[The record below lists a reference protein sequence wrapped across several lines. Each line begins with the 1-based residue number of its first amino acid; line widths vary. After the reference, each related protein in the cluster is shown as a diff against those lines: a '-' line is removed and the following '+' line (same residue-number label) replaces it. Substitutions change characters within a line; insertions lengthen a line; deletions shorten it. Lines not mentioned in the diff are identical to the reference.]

1 MKLEPKHGTID
12 IEKHQLFTLIIL
24 TGWLFLIIYSAVY
37 IYLAAYLSAA
47 VCLFSAVVLVP
58 MCYILDRNRKFLASR
73 FLCILSAVFMITL
86 SSIGVSN
93 KVNSEYYYLP
103 TMMLSLLLFDPHQKK
118 AMAMCIFI
126 PLFAWLSMDWIPV
139 PEALQSWIPGQ
150 FPYKDFSVL
159 NFIGAFGITYIFL
172 DLYAKSF
179 KRLTLIA
186 LENEHKL
193 MQSAKMASLGELAGG
208 IAHEINNPLSI
219 IIGRTQ
225 ILKQKLED
233 AKIGEID
240 PGACMQNLEK
250 IEDTAALIAKI
261 VKGLS
266 SFSRK
271 SDQDPMTKTSFN
283 KIIEYTLELCQE
295 RFKNESIKLRVSFNA
310 DVEVQCRDSQIAQ
323 VLMNLISNALD
334 AIQHLPEKWIDIS
347 VSASKTQVKFAIT
360 DSGKGIPPNVVE
372 KIMQPFFSTKEAGKG
387 IGLGLSISKGIV
399 EEHNGT
405 LKYDDSSLNTRFVLT
420 LPVAT

>member
-1 MKLEPKHGTID
+1 MDRKPATID
-12 IEKHQLFTLIIL
+12 IEKHQLFTMIL
-24 TGWLFLIIYSAVY
+24 FTAWLFLVIYSGAYVY
-37 IYLAAYLSAA
+37 LRAYLSAGI
-47 VCLFSAVVLVP
+47 CIFTGVVLVP
-58 MCYILDRNRKFLASR
+58 ISYFLDRKKYFLPAR
-73 FLCILSAVFMITL
+73 MFAILGSVFMITL
-86 SSIGVSN
+86 SSVGVN
-93 KVNSEYYYLP
+93 NMVNSEYYYLP
-103 TMMLSLLLFDPHQKK
+103 TMMLSLLLFEPRHKK
-118 AMAMCIFI
+118 SIAFSIFL
-126 PLFAWLSMDWIPV
+126 PLLAWLSMELIPIPAALQPWIPKT
-139 PEALQSWIPGQ
+139 
-150 FPYKDFSVL
+150 FPYKSFSVV

-179 KRLTLIA
+179 KRLSSLA
-186 LENEHKL
+186 VENEHKL

-225 ILKQKLED
+225 LLKQKLED
-233 AKIGEID
+233 MQQGQVD
-240 PGACMQNLEK
+240 PVACQQNLEK

-283 KIIEYTLELCQE
+283 KIIDYTLELCQE
-295 RFKNESIKLRVSFNA
+295 RFKNESIKLRISYNA
-310 DVEVQCRDSQIAQ
+310 DVEIRCRDSQIAQ

-334 AIQHLPEKWIDIS
+334 AIHHLPEKWIDIS
-347 VSASKTQVKFAIT
+347 VSASRTHVKFAIT
-360 DSGKGIPPNVVE
+360 DSGKGIPPTVVE

-399 EEHNGT
+399 EEHNGK
-405 LKYDDSSLNTRFVLT
+405 LIYDDSALNTRFLME
-420 LPVAT
+420 LPIGDGG

>member
-1 MKLEPKHGTID
+1 MDRKPAID
-12 IEKHQLFTLIIL
+12 IEKHQLFIMIIF
-24 TGWLFLIIYSAVY
+24 TGWLFLVIYSAVY
-37 IYLAAYLSAA
+37 IYLGAYLSAA
-47 VCLFSAVVLVP
+47 ICIFTGVVFVP
-58 MCYILDRNRKFLASR
+58 LCYLLDRNKKFIPAR
-73 FLCILSAVFMITL
+73 MLCVVSSVFMITF
-86 SSIGVSN
+86 SSIGVN
-93 KVNSEYYYLP
+93 NLVNSEYYYLP
-103 TMMLSLLLFDPHQKK
+103 TMMLSLLLFEPRHKK
-118 AMAMCIFI
+118 SIAISIFL
-126 PLFAWLSMDWIPV
+126 PLLAWLSMELIPV
-139 PEALQSWIPGQ
+139 PAALNSWIPRS
-150 FPYKDFSVL
+150 FPYKDFSIL

-179 KRLTLIA
+179 KRLSSIA

-225 ILKQKLED
+225 LLKQKLEE
-233 AKIGEID
+233 AQSGEMD
-240 PGACMQNLEK
+240 PMACQQNLEK

-271 SDQDPMTKTSFN
+271 SDQDPMTRTSFN
-283 KIIEYTLELCQE
+283 KIIDYTLELCQE
-295 RFKNESIKLRVSFNA
+295 RFKNESIKLRISYNA
-310 DVEVQCRDSQIAQ
+310 DVEIRCRDSQIAQ

-347 VSASKTQVKFAIT
+347 VSANRTHVKFSIT

-372 KIMQPFFSTKEAGKG
+372 KIMQPFFSTKEAGRG

-399 EEHNGT
+399 EEHSGS
-405 LKYDDSSLNTRFVLT
+405 LIYDDSALNTRFVME
-420 LPVAT
+420 LPIGEIG